1 MKDDGIVWDVTSR
14 DEWVHLT
21 TVSKKVEISPES
33 ALALSAAIARHAQD
47 AIRMR
52 ARRLS
57 EAAQAKT
64 KQENARHQ

>member
-1 MKDDGIVWDVTSR
+1 MKDDEVEWTVTANAGL
-14 DEWVHLT
+14 VHLWT
-21 TVSKKVEISPES
+21 SGQDVSMTPES
-33 ALALSAAIARHAQD
+33 ALVLSEAISRRAQD

-57 EAAQAKT
+57 EAAQALV